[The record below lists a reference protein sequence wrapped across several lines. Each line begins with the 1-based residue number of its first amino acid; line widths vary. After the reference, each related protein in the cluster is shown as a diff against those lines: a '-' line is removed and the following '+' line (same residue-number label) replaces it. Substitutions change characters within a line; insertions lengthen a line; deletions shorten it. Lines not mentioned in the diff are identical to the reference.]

1 MSEPTTVRMGALA
14 AYLSLALALSAQGG
28 AAIWWA
34 GTQNTRLTSLEA
46 RVTGTATWWHP
57 VRPASGPGGI

>member
-28 AAIWWA
+28 AAI
-34 GTQNTRLTSLEA
+34 
-46 RVTGTATWWHP
+46 
-57 VRPASGPGGI
+57 